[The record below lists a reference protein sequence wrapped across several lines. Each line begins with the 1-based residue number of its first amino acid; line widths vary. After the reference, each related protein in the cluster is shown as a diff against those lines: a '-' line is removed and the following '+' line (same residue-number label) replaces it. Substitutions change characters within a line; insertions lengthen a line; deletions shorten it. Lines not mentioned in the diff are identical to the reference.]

1 LAAERFLSNCDLCGF
16 RIEWF
21 PDFHGCARLSFLRNL
36 SIKLGQ
42 FLALYGGWGLFGISL
57 LDSSFVPLPG
67 LNDLLLMHLSA
78 QHPGRALFYALAST
92 LGSVA
97 GAYLIYGL
105 ARGGG
110 RFLWRKQP
118 SKSLARAHRWLER
131 NEFVA
136 ILTASVLPP
145 PAPFKAFLATAGALR
160 VNAVRF
166 GLALLLG
173 RGLRFGAEAFLGAR
187 YGARAEAYLK
197 ANSVWVSLVAAVV
210 LVVGTMVYRRL
221 ARTPRAEPATD
232 VSGSSSSGPS

>member
-1 LAAERFLSNCDLCGF
+1 M
-16 RIEWF
+16 
-21 PDFHGCARLSFLRNL
+21 SFLKNL

-78 QHPGRALFYALAST
+78 QHPARALLYALAST

-97 GAYLIYGL
+97 GAYVIYGL
-105 ARGGG
+105 ARGGAG
-110 RFLWRKQP
+110 FLWRRRP
-118 SKSLARAHRWLER
+118 SASVARAHRWLER

-145 PAPFKAFLATAGALR
+145 PAPFKAFLIAAGALR

-166 GLALLLG
+166 GVALLVG
-173 RGLRFGAEAFLGAR
+173 RGLRFGAEALLAAR
-187 YGARAEAYLK
+187 YGAQAEAYLK
-197 ANSVWVSLVAAVV
+197 ANYVWASLVVAL
-210 LVVGTMVYRRL
+210 LVVVGSMVYRRL
-221 ARTPRAEPATD
+221 ARTPSEEPARE
-232 VSGSSSSGPS
+232 VSRSSSSDPS

>member
-1 LAAERFLSNCDLCGF
+1 
-16 RIEWF
+16 
-21 PDFHGCARLSFLRNL
+21 LSFLKNL

-78 QHPGRALFYALAST
+78 QRSGRALLYALAST

-97 GAYLIYGL
+97 GAYVIYGL
-105 ARGGG
+105 ARSGG

-118 SKSLARAHRWLER
+118 SRSLARAHRWLER

-145 PAPFKAFLATAGALR
+145 PAPFKAFVLTAGALR
-160 VNAVRF
+160 VSAAQF
-166 GLALLLG
+166 GLALLVG
-173 RGLRFGAEAFLGAR
+173 RSLRFGTEALLAAR
-187 YGARAEAYLK
+187 YGAQAEAYLR
-197 ANSVWVSLVAAVV
+197 ANYAWASLVVAV
-210 LVVGTMVYRRL
+210 LVVVGSMIYRRL
-221 ARTPRAEPATD
+221 AKTRPEAPEREA
-232 VSGSSSSGPS
+232 SRSSSSDPS